1 MEAIGILNERIR
13 QCILASFLGGGV
25 SPYLPAEHWAV
36 GFLAT
41 HLPSFHLIRRKQ
53 EEQIILC

>member
-1 MEAIGILNERIR
+1 MEAIGILKERIR
-13 QCILASFLGGGV
+13 QYILASFLGVDV

-41 HLPSFHLIRRKQ
+41 HLPSFHLIRRK
-53 EEQIILC
+53 CV